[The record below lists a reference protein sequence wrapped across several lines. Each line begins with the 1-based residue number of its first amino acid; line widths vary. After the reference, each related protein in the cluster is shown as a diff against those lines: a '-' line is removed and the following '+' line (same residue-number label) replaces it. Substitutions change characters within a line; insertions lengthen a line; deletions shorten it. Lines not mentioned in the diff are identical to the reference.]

1 MSSDWGKD
9 VSLLMRGAVWNWSTE
24 KYKAYIRLINNLYNY
39 SIFEIGSWPIKPFKV
54 GDEKTLLLAKKAV
67 FNYIENNSTKESRR
81 LVMTKAK
88 KLIDIMETDKK
99 AVSYKVEVL
108 AKGETRYSSNA
119 LRFATEEAAKKYAE
133 DLMDRWFAV
142 EEYKITPTDEPVNR

>member
-1 MSSDWGKD
+1 
-9 VSLLMRGAVWNWSTE
+9 
-24 KYKAYIRLINNLYNY
+24 
-39 SIFEIGSWPIKPFKV
+39 
-54 GDEKTLLLAKKAV
+54 
-67 FNYIENNSTKESRR
+67 
-81 LVMTKAK
+81 MTKAK
-88 KLIDIMETDKK
+88 KLIDIMEADKV
-99 AVSYKVEVL
+99 VSYKVEVL